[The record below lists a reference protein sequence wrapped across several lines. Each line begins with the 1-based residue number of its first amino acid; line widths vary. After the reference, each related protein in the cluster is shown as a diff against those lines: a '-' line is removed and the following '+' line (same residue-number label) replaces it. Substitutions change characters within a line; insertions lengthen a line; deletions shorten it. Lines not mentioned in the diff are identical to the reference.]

1 MPSVI
6 GIHNI
11 HTHTHKVRETIRM
24 SGIDTEKFIVDIYNK
39 PIIWNRNCGSNKSLT
54 ESTWDSLSKTFGA
67 SIPVLK
73 AKWKGLRD
81 MFRVEIKRIPRN
93 DAGDPLIQPEDFESK
108 WTHYRSLLFLAD
120 HMRSR
125 NSKSMDAAQKLDVY
139 DSYSYVTADYNVI
152 ERGADVQEVQSIKQ
166 EAFDVTK
173 KNQHKRKN
181 SESPTPESVV
191 ANLLQSPEAQT
202 NSKKRILSSTPMD
215 LLTVGDASEIGDRIM
230 NDDYHFLLSLQPF
243 MAELS
248 PIQKLRLR
256 MKIQKLVFEE
266 LYANENLL

>member
-1 MPSVI
+1 
-6 GIHNI
+6 
-11 HTHTHKVRETIRM
+11 M
-24 SGIDTEKFIVDIYNK
+24 SGIDTEKFIEDIYNK

-54 ESTWDSLSKTFGA
+54 ESTWESLSKKFGA
-67 SIPVLK
+67 SIPTLK

-93 DAGDPLIQPEDFESK
+93 EAGEQQMQPHEFESK

-125 NSKSMDAAQKLDVY
+125 NSKSLDGSQKLDVY
-139 DSYSYVTADYNVI
+139 DSYSYVAADYNVI
-152 ERGADVQEVQSIKQ
+152 ERGGTDVQAVNSIKQ
-166 EAFDVTK
+166 EATFDVTK
-173 KNQHKRKN
+173 KSQQQHQQKRKN
-181 SESPTPESVV
+181 TESPIPEENVV
-191 ANLLQSPEAQT
+191 ANLLQSPEAQQ
-202 NSKKRILSSTPMD
+202 NSKKRILNSTPMD

-243 MAELS
+243 MSELP

>member
-1 MPSVI
+1 
-6 GIHNI
+6 
-11 HTHTHKVRETIRM
+11 
-24 SGIDTEKFIVDIYNK
+24 
-39 PIIWNRNCGSNKSLT
+39 
-54 ESTWDSLSKTFGA
+54 
-67 SIPVLK
+67 
-73 AKWKGLRD
+73 
-81 MFRVEIKRIPRN
+81 
-93 DAGDPLIQPEDFESK
+93 
-108 WTHYRSLLFLAD
+108 
-120 HMRSR
+120 
-125 NSKSMDAAQKLDVY
+125 MDAAQKLDVY

-152 ERGADVQEVQSIKQ
+152 ERGTDVQEVIKQ

-173 KNQHKRKN
+173 KSQHKRKN
-181 SESPTPESVV
+181 SESPVPENVV
-191 ANLLQSPEAQT
+191 ANLLQSPEAHT
-202 NSKKRILSSTPMD
+202 NTKKRILNSSTPMD